1 MIVELAPMIT
11 DDTDVSLKSSTEL
24 KTKKGTIS
32 AAKGCQQPRQGSMC
46 LWILS
51 NLQQEKRL
59 LDGACMEIYIICI
72 CIYYVYIYIYIFI
85 YLFVLCIFFLYLYSN
100 ILPLSLSLSLCLF
113 VCLCVRTCQDRSQ
126 MIEFWRANTTHDY

>member
-11 DDTDVSLKSSTEL
+11 DDTDVNLRSSTEL
-24 KTKKGTIS
+24 KTIKGTIS

-59 LDGACMEIYIICI
+59 LDGACTEIYIICM
-72 CIYYVYIYIYIFI
+72 CIYYVYIYIYTLFICFMYFLFISIFK
-85 YLFVLCIFFLYLYSN
+85 
-100 ILPLSLSLSLCLF
+100 
-113 VCLCVRTCQDRSQ
+113 
-126 MIEFWRANTTHDY
+126 